1 MNNNYYNIINN
12 VNNHND
18 NINTNSNSSYYDTQ
32 LANSYRLEYY
42 K

>member
-1 MNNNYYNIINN
+1 MNNNNIINN
-12 VNNHND
+12 VNMNND

-42 K
+42 Y